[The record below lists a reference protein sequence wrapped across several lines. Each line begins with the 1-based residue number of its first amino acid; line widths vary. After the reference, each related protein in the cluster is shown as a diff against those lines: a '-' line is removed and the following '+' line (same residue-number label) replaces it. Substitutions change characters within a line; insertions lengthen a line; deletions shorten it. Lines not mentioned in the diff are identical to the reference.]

1 MSEPVSMRGYNDQD
15 LNFILQSWLLGDKK
29 QGKYFGIRSTLYF
42 KEREKEI
49 RKLLLRAGALVVY
62 PKSSPSTIIGW
73 MCAETFDLGGA
84 TEGVVHFMYVKK
96 EFRRFGVGSAMYKE
110 LAKQTSLVPWS
121 STPLIRAFNMKGKAV
136 LEDMDKPEGNKS
148 RKHVI
153 IKPKIL
159 TNYPTAMYNAFKNE
173 YNPFILDKLNN
184 IQTRPIRRKTK
195 V

>member
-29 QGKYFGIRSTLYF
+29 QGRYFGTRTTLYF

-49 RKLLLRAGALVVY
+49 RKLLLRAGALVIY
-62 PKSSPSTIIGW
+62 PKASPSTIIGW

-84 TEGVVHFMYVKK
+84 TEAVVHFMYVKK
-96 EFRRFGVGSAMYKE
+96 EFRRFGIGSAMYKE
-110 LAKQTSLVPWS
+110 LTKQTSLVPWS
-121 STPLIRAFNMKGKAV
+121 STPLVRSFDMPGKAIF
-136 LEDMDKPEGNKS
+136 EDLDKPVVNKH
-148 RKHVI
+148 RRHTI
-153 IKPKIL
+153 MKPKVM
-159 TNYPTAMYNAFKNE
+159 TNYNISMYNAFKNE
-173 YNPFILDKLNN
+173 YNPFILNKLEA